1 MIKLPFSVTDPAN
14 LVALPP
20 YYSETLFANANV
32 LAWYVADD
40 EYFTHQELFSVDRLI
55 GWADATP
62 NDNDLSRGAA
72 NAFSFAPDQPLIN
85 NNDGAKIEGTESYY
99 DWPGTWP
106 TGDHTK
112 VFFFKAA
119 TPGANRF
126 LEGAGPGDGQHR
138 TYISTLDRILFDVD
152 GAQATRTRDPSRWN
166 LCMSS
171 WDSTGRI
178 LATLVDQEGFES
190 IATVGTADCGAF
202 SPKIGANSAGTTG
215 AGGLIFREIGY
226 LDVALHKTENETL
239 FELIKGRFK
248 TYYGI
253 ELAP

>member
-1 MIKLPFSVTDPAN
+1 MIKLPFSVTDPSS
-14 LVALPP
+14 LLALPP
-20 YYSETLFANANV
+20 YYSESLFAHANV
-32 LAWYVADD
+32 LSWYVGDD
-40 EYFTHQELFSVDRLI
+40 EYFTHQTLYDVDRLT

-62 NDNDLSRGAA
+62 NDNDLTQVASSS
-72 NAFSFAPDQPLIN
+72 FTFAPDNPLIN
-85 NNDGAKIEGTESYY
+85 NADGAKIEGTESYY

-119 TPGANRF
+119 TPGTNRF
-126 LEGAGPGDGQHR
+126 LDGGGSGDGYHR
-138 TYISTLDRILFDVD
+138 TYISTLDRIIFEVD

-178 LATLVDQEGFES
+178 LATLVDQQGFES
-190 IATVGTADCGAF
+190 IATVGTADCGAYA
-202 SPKIGANSAGTTG
+202 PKIGTSNTGTTG
-215 AGGLIFREIGY
+215 AGGLIFREIGF
-226 LDVALHKTENETL
+226 LNVALHKSANATL
-239 FELIKGRFK
+239 LDLILGRFT